1 MSGRGTHSSREE
13 WRPRGSVQGLLG
25 AQLIA
30 VLPTARPG
38 GQGNIKTLGDAYEF
52 TVDMRDFSPEDII
65 VTTSNNHIEVRAEK
79 VSLDPAPPRGPHP
92 RGPTFPWTLPS
103 LAGFSTCT

>member
-1 MSGRGTHSSREE
+1 MRRGAAVWEKHLFPQDKIRDSGS
-13 WRPRGSVQGLLG
+13 GSGL
-25 AQLIA
+25 AQFLA
-30 VLPTARPG
+30 YPAALPTARPG

-79 VSLDPAPPRGPHP
+79 VSLAPATPHHPHLHSPP
-92 RGPTFPWTLPS
+92 LP
-103 LAGFSTCT
+103 A